1 MERLDAIADTGFV
14 VALLNRGDRNH
25 EAVVEVY
32 RQMASIGLPQP
43 ALTEIAYL
51 VGRDGGIGTAVKFL
65 RSIETSRFCP
75 IAMTSGDFDRVAD
88 ILEMYQDSRIDFVD
102 ACVMAVAE
110 RFNREIIL
118 TLDRRDFSLFRP
130 RPCAAFRLLPED

>member
-51 VGRDGGIGTAVKFL
+51 VGRDGGIGTAVQFL

-75 IAMTSGDFDRVAD
+75 IAMTSEDLDRVAD

-110 RFNREIIL
+110 RLNREIIL

-130 RPCAAFRLLPED
+130 RHCAAFRLLPEG